1 MAASTFYHRVAPQ
14 RAAPGTPAEPA
25 KWDEV
30 ISRLLDDDMM
40 TVVADISALI
50 LGSSAGG
57 LSEHDSYPHAID
69 YEFDPSHLVAI
80 TCIRMIEQDI
90 LAQTWYA
97 LTLCSSSTP

>member
-40 TVVADISALI
+40 TVVAAISALI

-57 LSEHDSYPHAID
+57 LSEHFRGNVRSERDGGGVTFRRS
-69 YEFDPSHLVAI
+69 
-80 TCIRMIEQDI
+80 
-90 LAQTWYA
+90 
-97 LTLCSSSTP
+97 